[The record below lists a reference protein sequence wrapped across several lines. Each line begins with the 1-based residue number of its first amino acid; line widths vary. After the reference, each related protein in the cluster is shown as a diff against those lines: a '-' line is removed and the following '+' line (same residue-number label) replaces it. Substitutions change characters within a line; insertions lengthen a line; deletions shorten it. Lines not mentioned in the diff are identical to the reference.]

1 MTGNPLLRQEG
12 DVLPWEEVLAEQP
25 RTVLLNNYV
34 LGVTMLDKSVPYKR
48 IIMQLDHKNNKINE
62 EIHLPEGYS
71 FRMYE
76 PGMEEDWAITEVEVL
91 EFDNREKALAYF
103 RTDLIPYQEQLKK
116 RMVFIVNQ
124 EGIPVAN
131 ACAWYVNYKG
141 RHQAQVH
148 YVAVRPKYQGMGLG
162 KAVFMKVLSVF
173 TKVEPDE
180 DIYLHTQ
187 TWSHKAIRMYLKM
200 GFRLITDDRIGYHDY
215 HYEEAVKVLETVY
228 DEQIMNLVKKRI
240 S

>member
-1 MTGNPLLRQEG
+1 MCVRGRRP
-12 DVLPWEEVLAEQP
+12 A
-25 RTVLLNNYV
+25 
-34 LGVTMLDKSVPYKR
+34 
-48 IIMQLDHKNNKINE
+48 
-62 EIHLPEGYS
+62 
-71 FRMYE
+71 
-76 PGMEEDWAITEVEVL
+76 
-91 EFDNREKALAYF
+91 
-103 RTDLIPYQEQLKK
+103 
-116 RMVFIVNQ
+116 
-124 EGIPVAN
+124 PV
-131 ACAWYVNYKG
+131 
-141 RHQAQVH
+141 Q

-162 KAVFMKVLSVF
+162 KAVFMKVLSAF